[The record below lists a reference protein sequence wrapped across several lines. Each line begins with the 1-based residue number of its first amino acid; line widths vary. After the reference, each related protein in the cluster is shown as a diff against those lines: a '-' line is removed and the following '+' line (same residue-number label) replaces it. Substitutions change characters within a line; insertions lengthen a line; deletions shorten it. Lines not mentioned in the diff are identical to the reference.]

1 VPARGVARSTLARGP
16 TATIRHADRAWRDRV
31 RAWNDC
37 ESDHAAHFIHTGEEA
52 RMTAYLISLSLA
64 GMARDRGL
72 GGIFVSAEIIRFI
85 ARPDRNRGP
94 TDFPTI
100 AFRSATGPDDLTM
113 DHVDTA
119 ACEVVW
125 PHSDEA

>member
-1 VPARGVARSTLARGP
+1 
-16 TATIRHADRAWRDRV
+16 
-31 RAWNDC
+31 
-37 ESDHAAHFIHTGEEA
+37 
-52 RMTAYLISLSLA
+52 MTAYLISLSLA